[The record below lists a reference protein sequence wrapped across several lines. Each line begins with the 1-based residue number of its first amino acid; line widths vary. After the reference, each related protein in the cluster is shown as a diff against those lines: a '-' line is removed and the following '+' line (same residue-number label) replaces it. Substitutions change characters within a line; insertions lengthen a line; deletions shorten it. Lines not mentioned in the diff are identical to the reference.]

1 MTPEAARAAQAS
13 RAARTAPVRPTPLA
27 GQLFGSLRMP
37 LLWLLVGLLLVGSV
51 RVTMMV
57 TPALVRY
64 PRAMSTAIV
73 VFGLYAVPFVAFLAN
88 LDYLEREP
96 PALLATAFAWGAV
109 VAMAAAVPGDQAAD
123 DLVAKL
129 VSPRFAASWGPAL
142 AGPAVEEILKFLG
155 VVVLAMLATAQINS
169 IVDGFV
175 YGGMVG
181 LGYQVVENVSYAA
194 MAVAANGNGDRVD
207 PVFGV
212 LIARGF
218 LAGPWSH
225 TVFTALAGAGVGYAV
240 VRVDR
245 SWAARVCFVLM
256 CLAGAWLCHFA
267 WNSPLLSSGLG
278 LGTPGRIAVLLVKGG
293 PVLAMALLLAR
304 AARMREGDYY
314 ANVLSTLTDPRVVTP
329 SELRMICSPAGRAA
343 LRRAAE
349 ARAGAAGER
358 AARRLQEA
366 QARLAVE
373 LSRGPAEDGG
383 LTATA
388 ADCQREVLR
397 ARHELAA
404 LGLRRPASAWMRA
417 GASLVWLIGSV
428 VAVLAEVRK
437 PVAGRRRRLRRRR
450 TRRSG
455 CGRRS

>member
-1 MTPEAARAAQAS
+1 AQ
-13 RAARTAPVRPTPLA
+13 V
-27 GQLFGSLRMP
+27 
-37 LLWLLVGLLLVGSV
+37 
-51 RVTMMV
+51 
-57 TPALVRY
+57 
-64 PRAMSTAIV
+64 
-73 VFGLYAVPFVAFLAN
+73 
-88 LDYLEREP
+88 
-96 PALLATAFAWGAV
+96 
-109 VAMAAAVPGDQAAD
+109 
-123 DLVAKL
+123 
-129 VSPRFAASWGPAL
+129 
-142 AGPAVEEILKFLG
+142 
-155 VVVLAMLATAQINS
+155 NS

-194 MAVAANGNGDRVD
+194 MAVAANGNGDRID

-212 LIARGF
+212 FIARGF

-245 SWAARVCFVLM
+245 SWAARVCFALM

-278 LGTPGRIAVLLVKGG
+278 LGVLGRIVVLLIKGG

-358 AARRLQEA
+358 AARRLQGA
-366 QARLAVE
+366 QGRPGAG
-373 LSRGPAEDGG
+373 LSRGRADAGG
-383 LTATA
+383 RTA
-388 ADCQREVLR
+388 AAGDRQREVLR

-404 LGLRRPASAWMRA
+404 LGLRLRRPASAWTRA

-437 PVAGRRRRLRRRR
+437 PVAGRRRRLRCRR
-450 TRRSG
+450 TR
-455 CGRRS
+455 